1 MPTDTFHN
9 LPHEKR
15 NRILDAAIEEFAAHS
30 YDTASMSNI
39 ARQAEIAKGSLYQYF
54 EDKKDLYRY
63 LIELGTDE
71 KQALMKILPAPD
83 PDSDLF
89 GYLRW
94 LYLSAVHFEFQRP
107 RLARLAYRAFVDEVP
122 FPEMTE
128 QLRRRG
134 TTQFFKQLLSQGLLH
149 GSVAPNV
156 DTDVAAFLLESE
168 YYQVGKYVRE
178 RLDAKEYA
186 LDENPP
192 LESETLHQILDN
204 LMEIL
209 TRGMQN

>member
-9 LPHEKR
+9 LPNEKR
-15 NRILDAAIEEFAAHS
+15 DRILEVCITEFAAHP
-30 YDTASMSNI
+30 YDAASLSNI

-54 EDKKDLYRY
+54 ENKKDLYQH
-63 LIELGTDE
+63 LIELSTE
-71 KQALMKILPAPD
+71 KRGALMKTLPAPD

-94 LYLSAVHFEFQRP
+94 LFLSAVVFEFQHP
-107 RLARLAYRAFVDEVP
+107 SLARLTYRAFVDEVP

-128 QLRRRG
+128 ELRRRG

-156 DTDVAAFLLESE
+156 DTDIAAFLLESA

-186 LDENPP
+186 LDEKTL